1 MNWSTKTSCDKLDPF
16 KKKGQIQ
23 ILIIFTNELIPHQ
36 QMRSLLLIKT
46 FILEIFF
53 QISNEFKYLLVLFG
67 LEIYIIGWIV
77 CCELFSCI
85 PM

>member
-1 MNWSTKTSCDKLDPF
+1 MNWSTKTFCDKLDPF

-67 LEIYIIGWIV
+67 LEI
-77 CCELFSCI
+77 
-85 PM
+85 

>member
-36 QMRSLLLIKT
+36 QIK
-46 FILEIFF
+46 
-53 QISNEFKYLLVLFG
+53 
-67 LEIYIIGWIV
+67 
-77 CCELFSCI
+77 
-85 PM
+85 

>member
-1 MNWSTKTSCDKLDPF
+1 MNWSTKTFCDKLDPF

-46 FILEIFF
+46 FILDIFVPN
-53 QISNEFKYLLVLFG
+53 I
-67 LEIYIIGWIV
+67 
-77 CCELFSCI
+77 
-85 PM
+85 